1 MWYIV
6 ASLLIHLAVGKK
18 VNEKLCK
25 KEEPFL
31 TGCIA
36 PDLAKLIGLKRS
48 VSHFQDQDGNYDL
61 KKFMDKYYD
70 YMSNDY
76 VLGYYVHLYTDYLW
90 YRYFASEIMD
100 DNYITKLDGTKI
112 KYVNDNMARL
122 YLYNDYSNMSFDI
135 INEYGLDLEFFHKNE
150 YYSNNIIEEIPY
162 DKISILID
170 ATVDILNQKTYK
182 SNFMFNFD
190 QIKQFIDV
198 IVDYIIANLKEE
210 KLI

>member
-1 MWYIV
+1 MVIM

-36 PDLAKLIGLKRS
+36 PDLARLVGIERR
-48 VSHFQDQDGNYDL
+48 VSHFQDRNSNYDL
-61 KKFMDKYYD
+61 KRFINKYKEYIN
-70 YMSNDY
+70 NDY

-90 YRYFASEIMD
+90 YKYFSSEIYE
-100 DNYITKLDGTKI
+100 NNWITKLDGTKY
-112 KYVNDNMARL
+112 KCVSDNMANL
-122 YLYNDYSNMSFDI
+122 YIYNDYSSMSLDI
-135 INEYGLDLEFFHKNE
+135 INEYGLDLEFLYKNE
-150 YYSNNIIEEIPY
+150 YYTNSIIEEIPY
-162 DKISILID
+162 DKIGALID
-170 ATVDILNQKTYK
+170 MTINILNQKQYK
-182 SNFMFNFD
+182 TNFTFNFE
-190 QIKQFIDV
+190 QVKNFIDI